1 VENYVS
7 QILQLG
13 RGGMEARYGA
23 YPLVME
29 KMTLIAD
36 YIENE
41 LGVSVDYNNN

>member
-1 VENYVS
+1 
-7 QILQLG
+7 
-13 RGGMEARYGA
+13 MEARYGA
-23 YPLVME
+23 YTLVME